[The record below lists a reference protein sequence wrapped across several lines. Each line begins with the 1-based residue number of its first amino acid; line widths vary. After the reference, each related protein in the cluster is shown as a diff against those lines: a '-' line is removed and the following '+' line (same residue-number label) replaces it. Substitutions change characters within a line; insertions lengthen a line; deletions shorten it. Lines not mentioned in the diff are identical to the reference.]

1 MVKNIYAYFDIDYA
15 LKTHALVIQKSGG
28 LPGVKNAGSIESVLT
43 HIQNDEYYPDFID
56 KITHLV
62 HSVIK
67 IHAFND
73 GNKRASIALSSFFL
87 ELNGHDFCVRKYQN
101 EMENIVVWV
110 AENKINKFLLHD
122 LIESILYEDDYSEE
136 LKLRLLAAIDDEWQ
150 KG

>member
-1 MVKNIYAYFDIDYA
+1 MISNNYAYFDIRYA
-15 LKTHALVIQKSGG
+15 LITHKTVIEQSGG
-28 LPGVKNAGSIESVLT
+28 LAGVKNQGYLESVLD
-43 HIQNDEYYPDFID
+43 HIQNDGYYPELVD

-73 GNKRASIALSSFFL
+73 GNKRAGIALGSYFL
-87 ELNGHDFCVRKYQN
+87 ELNGHDYSVLKFTA

-110 AENKINKFLLHD
+110 AENKIDKDLLKE

-136 LKLRLLAAIDDEWQ
+136 LKLKLISAISN
-150 KG
+150 